1 MNDLDKLEKKLPKKI
16 SQILC
21 KIASQRIGWLVDIYK
36 KWADLHNEIM
46 NIGHHKR
53 FIKIVKRYKVSQ
65 KNVEGYSEDAIA
77 RFVDG
82 KLTTS
87 TNCFA

>member
-1 MNDLDKLEKKLPKKI
+1 
-16 SQILC
+16 
-21 KIASQRIGWLVDIYK
+21 
-36 KWADLHNEIM
+36 M